1 MPLKTRHI
9 ARSYLLII
17 AMMISCRGVYVNG
30 QTPILTGQ
38 VNSYAKVT
46 TVGTDYVI
54 ADDVSGFAVNDT
66 VMVMQMS
73 GVRINAGFDLEG
85 NYQNV
90 IGTPGKYEILIIES
104 INTGTGRIDFT
115 RVLLNSYNAQG
126 KVQIVRVRSYRDAV
140 VNTQLTCQPWD
151 SAAVRGGILVFLVKG
166 VLTLNADINVTG
178 AGFRGGIVSQGSG
191 RCQASDDSLRW
202 ESYSIWSQSAGYKG
216 EGLGLRTATNLSLY
230 PAYMKGKGA
239 NLTGGGGGNGYYS
252 GGGGGSSYGAGSV
265 GDQELAPDICG
276 GLYPGGRGGFTISS
290 YPTLNTGV
298 FMGGGGGASVYLTTP
313 TTSAGASG
321 GGIVIIHADTIVGNG
336 RVITASGAA
345 AVGNTAANAGAGG
358 GGAGGSVIISTRH
371 FNSAPVLTADGGNGG
386 NNVNQNGAGGGGG
399 GGLIWTAGAFPGT
412 ATVAGGQGGVHSGGD
427 PNRDGLSGLIRSNLN
442 LPLNGFLFNEI
453 YVAVNQ
459 NQLDSI
465 CEGMVP
471 PKITGTRPAGGSGS
485 YTYQWQKSYD
495 NNTWSDVPGTSIDYT
510 PASTETTTLWFRR
523 VVNDGAGIIDRS
535 LPVQIIVHPRIT
547 GNLVGSDTTLCYN
560 MDPEE
565 LYPLNAGPSGG
576 TGLYFYRWEQSPD
589 NITWSNAAGSGNS
602 AAYNPPS
609 LTATTHFHRVV
620 SSGACTD
627 VSSQVT
633 VTILPVITSN
643 TVTADQTICEGT
655 LFSNLSGS
663 TPGGGASPSYT
674 YQWMSS
680 PDNTTWAPAAGTNNG
695 VNYDPQNDSPG
706 TTYYRRIVY
715 SGPFNTCQ
723 LVSNTVT
730 LLSHPAITNNVITSD
745 QTICEGTA
753 PATIDGTLPANGAGP
768 GTYLYQWMSSSN
780 GVTFSNIS
788 GASSEDL
795 PGTVLTTG
803 RWYRRIV
810 TSSACSSTSNDVHV
824 TVNPRITGFDI
835 SLPPLAHDTICTG
848 TTPELLSGTPSGGLG
863 TYTYTWASS
872 TDNVSFTTLSA
883 TGISYQPGNLTVTT
897 WFRRTVTSGACTEN
911 SVFRITVLPQVTG
924 NTISAAQTICNTQAA
939 ATLTG
944 GTLAGGD
951 GIYRYMWEKKDSQS
965 ADWLTATGTN
975 NSANYQPPLLEET
988 TQFRRNV
995 YSGENNCCM
1004 SVSAP
1009 VTITVDIMP
1018 QNISAGSDAL
1028 LLPYQFAAI
1037 LEGSFDGEGTAAWS
1051 YDFGSGDATPVFATP
1066 DEKVTEVRKLGFG
1079 DNTFIFSVTNGKC
1092 VAPGATVTLTVPEL
1106 TIPQGVTPNN
1116 DGINDYFDVEGLEF
1130 TRNEL
1135 VIINTAGAVVYRAR
1149 DYRSND
1155 PLGAWTGLDLNGNE
1169 VPEGTYYYLLT
1180 IRGAQ
1185 DPEVPSFTANISG
1198 FLILRR

>member
-1 MPLKTRHI
+1 MPLKNRHI

-17 AMMISCRGVYVNG
+17 AMMISCGGIHING
-30 QTPILTGQ
+30 QTPLLTGQ

-46 TVGTDYVI
+46 SVGTDYI
-54 ADDVSGFAVNDT
+54 ITDDVSGFAVNDT

-73 GVRINAGFDLEG
+73 GVRINAGPDLEG

-90 IGTPGKYEILIIES
+90 IGTPGKYEIVIIES

-115 RVLLNSYNAQG
+115 RVLLNSYNPQG

-151 SAAVRGGILVFLVKG
+151 SAAVRGGVLVFLVKG

-178 AGFRGGIVSQGSG
+178 TGFRGGIVSQGSG
-191 RCQASDDSLRW
+191 FCQASDDSIRK
-202 ESYSIWSQSAGYKG
+202 ESYSIWSQASGYKG
-216 EGLGLRTATNLSLY
+216 EGLGLRNAANLSLY

-239 NLTGGGGGNGYYS
+239 NLTGGGGGNGHHS

-313 TTSAGASG
+313 STSAGANG

-336 RVITASGAA
+336 RIITASGAA
-345 AVGNTAANAGAGG
+345 AISNTAANAGSGG

-371 FNSAPVLTADGGNGG
+371 FNSAPVLNADGGNGG
-386 NNVNQNGAGGGGG
+386 NNINQNGAGGGGG

-412 ATVAGGQGGVHSGGD
+412 ATVAGGQGGIHSGGD

-453 YVAVNQ
+453 YVAHNL

-471 PKITGTRPAGGSGS
+471 PKITGTRPAGGSGT

-510 PASTETTTLWFRR
+510 PAATETTTLWFRR

-589 NITWSNAAGSGNS
+589 HINWSDAPGSGTS
-602 AAYNPPS
+602 AVYNPQV
-609 LTATTHFHRVV
+609 LTATTHYQRVV

-627 VSSQVT
+627 VSSSVT
-633 VTILPVITSN
+633 VTILPVITNN
-643 TVTADQTICEGT
+643 TIAADQTICEGT

-663 TPGGGASPSYT
+663 TPGGGAAPVFT

-680 PDNTTWAPAAGTNNG
+680 PDNTNWSPAAGTGNA

-706 TTYYRRIVY
+706 TTYYRRTVY

-730 LLSHPAITNNVITSD
+730 LVSHPAITNNVITSD

-753 PATIDGTLPANGAGP
+753 PATIDGTVPANGAGP
-768 GTYLYQWMSSSN
+768 GTYVYQWMSSSN
-780 GVTFSNIS
+780 GVTFSTIS

-795 PGTVLTTG
+795 PGTVLTSG
-803 RWYRRIV
+803 IWYRRIV
-810 TSSACSSTSNDVHV
+810 TSSACSSTSNDVHI
-824 TVNPRITGFDI
+824 TVNPGITGFDI

-848 TTPELLSGTPSGGLG
+848 TAPELLSGTPSGGLG
-863 TYTYTWASS
+863 TYTYAWASS
-872 TDNVSFTTLSA
+872 TDNVNFTPLSA
-883 TGISYQPGNLTVTT
+883 TGISYQPGNLTATT
-897 WFRRTVTSGACTEN
+897 WFRRTVTSGACTGN

-924 NTISAAQTICNTQAA
+924 NTISADQTICNTQTA

-944 GTLAGGD
+944 GTLGGGD
-951 GIYRYMWEKKDSQS
+951 GTYRYHWERKNSQS
-965 ADWLTATGTN
+965 PDWLTAPGTN

-988 TQFRRNV
+988 TQFRRTV
-995 YSGENNCCM
+995 YSGENNCCV

-1009 VTITVDIMP
+1009 VTISVDIMP
-1018 QNISAGSDAL
+1018 QNISAGADMV

-1037 LEGSFDGEGTAAWS
+1037 LEGSFDGDGIPEWS
-1051 YDFGSGDATPVFATP
+1051 YDFSSGDGTPVFATP

-1079 DNTFIFSVTNGKC
+1079 DNIFVFTVTNGKC
-1092 VAPGATVTLTVPEL
+1092 VAPEVMVTLTVPKL
-1106 TIPQGVTPNN
+1106 IIPQGVTPNN
-1116 DGINDYFDVEGLEF
+1116 DGINDYFNIEGLEF
-1130 TRNEL
+1130 TLNEL
-1135 VIINTAGAVVYRAR
+1135 VIINTSGAVVYRAN
-1149 DYRSND
+1149 DYRSNE
-1155 PLGAWTGLDLNGNE
+1155 PVGAWTGLDLNGSE

-1180 IRGAQ
+1180 IKGSQ
-1185 DPEVPSFTANISG
+1185 DPEVPAFTANISG